1 MKIQS
6 ILLAGLL
13 ATLGACT
20 DLSETLY
27 DKIDANEYGQT
38 DAQIASIVG
47 RAYASLRGGSFDGAN
62 GYAFS
67 EYVYFISAISSDEAV
82 LPARNGGADWY
93 DGGRYVQLNVMSG
106 TTRTWRLPARGGIVT
121 MAYQPSI
128 LLLNR

>member
-6 ILLAGLL
+6 ILAAGLL
-13 ATLGACT
+13 MMFGACT
-20 DLSETLY
+20 DLSENLY
-27 DKIDANEYGQT
+27 DKINANEYGQT
-38 DAQIASIVG
+38 DSEIASIMG

-93 DGGRYVQLNVMSG
+93 DGGRYVQ
-106 TTRTWRLPARGGIVT
+106 
-121 MAYQPSI
+121 
-128 LLLNR
+128 